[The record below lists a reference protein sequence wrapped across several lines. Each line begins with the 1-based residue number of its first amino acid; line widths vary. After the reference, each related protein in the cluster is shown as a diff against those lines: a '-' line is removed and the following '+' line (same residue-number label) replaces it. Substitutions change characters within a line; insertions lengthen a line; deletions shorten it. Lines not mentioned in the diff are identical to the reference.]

1 MTCMGQSEHLADSLS
16 PEDAREL
23 IASGGGQAIDVRDRD
38 GFGSGHV
45 PGAVNIPAED
55 FEDRL
60 DEVTRDDPVVV
71 VCDTGERSAEVA
83 ARLRDQGY
91 RAANVKGGMK
101 GWSGDKLPLQ
111 PAEDEEFHGPRRPGP
126 LGA

>member
-1 MTCMGQSEHLADSLS
+1 M
-16 PEDAREL
+16 
-23 IASGGGQAIDVRDRD
+23 AICERCRLKP
-38 GFGSGHV
+38 GLRTGFTQRFRIPFGSQCATVVTPPIRRVLPILPEH
-45 PGAVNIPAED
+45 E
-55 FEDRL
+55 RL
-60 DEVTRDDPVVV
+60 GTGGNSADDPVVV